1 MGKDAG
7 CLGQA
12 VGLKSQSP
20 SLLGDPGSVMSA
32 HSKFQPSTEGSRNT
46 SRTGD
51 ELIIHVLFLKQC
63 MGHSTLQ
70 LGDLF
75 IRR

>member
-1 MGKDAG
+1 MLGPGCGAQISVPLTAG
-7 CLGQA
+7 G
-12 VGLKSQSP
+12 
-20 SLLGDPGSVMSA
+20 PGVSYECTFQV
-32 HSKFQPSTEGSRNT
+32 QPSTEGSRNT

-75 IRR
+75 IRK